1 MGRWK
6 FSLLIFL
13 VSLPVWAQSQKDPLT
28 DAESE
33 EIREYADR
41 PPDRVKLY
49 LKFIDQRTT
58 AIHQIGHD
66 AKASGQDDRVRTLIE
81 EFTRLVDELQ
91 DNLDVYST
99 THADIRKVL
108 KEVIETS
115 GKWPTVLQEP
125 PADKVYD
132 FPRKTALD
140 AAESMNDEAKK
151 MLAEQD
157 KYFAELKAKAK
168 AKEKEGTQPPN

>member
-6 FSLLIFL
+6 YSLLIFL
-13 VSLPVWAQSQKDPLT
+13 VSIPLWAQSQKDPLT

-41 PPDRVKLY
+41 PPDRIKLY
-49 LKFIDQRTT
+49 LKHIEQRTT
-58 AIHQIGHD
+58 TIHQIGHD
-66 AKASGQDDRVRTLIE
+66 AKAAGQDDRVRTLIE

-91 DNLDVYST
+91 DNLDVYAK

-115 GKWPTVLQEP
+115 AKWPGVLQEP

-132 FPRKTALD
+132 FPHKTALD
-140 AAESMNDEAKK
+140 AAESMNDEAKN

-157 KYFAELKAKAK
+157 KYFAEMKAKAK
-168 AKEKEGTQPPN
+168 AKEKEGSQPQN

>member
-1 MGRWK
+1 
-6 FSLLIFL
+6 
-13 VSLPVWAQSQKDPLT
+13 
-28 DAESE
+28 
-33 EIREYADR
+33 
-41 PPDRVKLY
+41 VKLY
-49 LKFIDQRTT
+49 LKYIDQRTT
-58 AIHQIGHD
+58 AIQQIGHD

-99 THADIRKVL
+99 THADVRKIL
-108 KEVIETS
+108 KEVIEAS
-115 GKWPTVLQEP
+115 GKWPAVLKDP

-168 AKEKEGTQPPN
+168 AKEKEDSQQQH

>member
-13 VSLPVWAQSQKDPLT
+13 VSLPMWTQTQKDPLT
-28 DAESE
+28 ETESE
-33 EIREYADR
+33 DLREYADR
-41 PPDRVKLY
+41 PPERVKLY
-49 LKFIDQRTT
+49 LKYIDQRTT
-58 AIHQIGHD
+58 AIHQLGHD
-66 AKASGQDDRVRTLIE
+66 ANTSGQDDRVRTLIE

-99 THADIRKVL
+99 THADVRKIL
-108 KEVIETS
+108 KEVIEAS
-115 GKWPTVLQEP
+115 GKWPAVLHEP

-168 AKEKEGTQPPN
+168 AKEKEDSQQQH

>member
-13 VSLPVWAQSQKDPLT
+13 VTIPVWAQSQKDPLT
-28 DAESE
+28 EAETE
-33 EIREYADR
+33 DLREYADR
-41 PPDRVKLY
+41 PPERVKLY
-49 LKFIDQRTT
+49 LKYIDQRIT
-58 AIHQIGHD
+58 AIHQIAHD
-66 AKASGQDDRVRTLIE
+66 ADKSGQDDRVRTLIE
-81 EFTRLVDELQ
+81 EFTRLVDEFQ
-91 DNLDVYST
+91 DNLDVYSS
-99 THADIRKVL
+99 THADIRKIL

-115 GKWPTVLQEP
+115 GKWPGVLQEP

-151 MLAEQD
+151 MLTEQD
-157 KYFAELKAKAK
+157 KYFAELKAKKK
-168 AKEKEGTQPPN
+168 AEEKEGSQPQN

>member
-6 FSLLIFL
+6 YLLLIFL
-13 VSLPVWAQSQKDPLT
+13 VFTPVWAQTQKDPRT
-28 DAESE
+28 EAESE
-33 EIREYADR
+33 DLREYADQ
-41 PPDRVKLY
+41 PPVRVKLY
-49 LKFIDQRTT
+49 LKYIDQRTT
-58 AIHQIGHD
+58 EIHQLGHD
-66 AKASGQDDRVRTLIE
+66 AKTSGQDDRVRTLIE

-99 THADIRKVL
+99 THSDVRKIL
-108 KEVIETS
+108 KEVIENS
-115 GKWPTVLQEP
+115 GKWTTILQEP

-140 AAESMNDEAKK
+140 ASQSVNEEAKK

-157 KYFAELKAKAK
+157 KYFAELKAKNK
-168 AKEKEGTQPPN
+168 AKEKEDSQQQH

>member
-6 FSLLIFL
+6 YSLLMLL

-28 DAESE
+28 DAETE

-41 PPDRVKLY
+41 PPDRIKLY
-49 LKFIDQRTT
+49 LKYIDQRTT

-66 AKASGQDDRVRTLIE
+66 AKTSGQDDRVRALIE

-115 GKWPTVLQEP
+115 GKWPAVLQEP

-157 KYFAELKAKAK
+157 KYFAELKAKNK
-168 AKEKEGTQPPN
+168 AKEKENPQY

>member
-13 VSLPVWAQSQKDPLT
+13 VSIPVWAQSQKDPLT

-49 LKFIDQRTT
+49 LKYIDQRTT

-66 AKASGQDDRVRTLIE
+66 AKASGQDDRVRSLIE

-99 THADIRKVL
+99 THADVRKVL
-108 KEVIETS
+108 KEVIEAS
-115 GKWPTVLQEP
+115 DKWPALLQEP
-125 PADKVYD
+125 PPDKVYD

-151 MLAEQD
+151 MLTEQE
-157 KYFAELKAKAK
+157 KYFAELKAKNK
-168 AKEKEGTQPPN
+168 AKEKENSQPQN